1 MNTKRD
7 NSASARSAVSHAWLT
22 RPAGRYLLLGIAVI
36 IAAFL
41 AVQFAAAPSPAAAQT
56 TNTCTTLSQG
66 PELSDV
72 RVGVGGTRNI
82 SLANAFTGEGAD
94 CELEYS
100 VSTSRPNIIQRPVIS
115 GTNLRIVGVQGGR
128 VEVTVTASD
137 KGHADS
143 NAEQKFMVTVEEA
156 VPTATPTPTPTA
168 TPTPTPTPRPTF
180 TPTPTATP
188 LPPVPTATPTPEPT
202 ATPVPPTATPV
213 PPTATPRPTATPE
226 PEVAGIP
233 LGTIIIGLIL
243 LAIIGV
249 GAYLLL
255 RRRGQQ
261 EDGEGP
267 ADGGPDDGGDMNDMP
282 PDDGGD
288 ADDGAD
294 AGGDDADGEEDQ
306 SLR

>member
-7 NSASARSAVSHAWLT
+7 NSASVRSAVSHAWLT
-22 RPAGRYLLLGIAVI
+22 RPAGRYLLLGIAAI

-56 TNTCTTLSQG
+56 AVANWNPVPPLQVGAPARQVDLSGGFTDVDANTAYTAKSDKTT
-66 PELSDV
+66 V
-72 RVGVGGTRNI
+72 ARVSPVNGSTVTIRAFGAG
-82 SLANAFTGEGAD
+82 NAK
-94 CELEYS
+94 
-100 VSTSRPNIIQRPVIS
+100 I
-115 GTNLRIVGVQGGR
+115 
-128 VEVTVTASD
+128 TVTAGS
-137 KGHADS
+137 
-143 NAEQKFMVTVEEA
+143 VTNTFTVRVNPA
-156 VPTATPTPTPTA
+156 VPTATPTPEPTA
-168 TPTPTPTPRPTF
+168 TPTLTPTPRPTF

-282 PDDGGD
+282 PSAGGDADDG